1 MFLNLGQNERVVEH
15 AHEYLKIALPALF
28 SAILYICL
36 NQWLIQMKYQSVL
49 VPITSATLAIYIYS
63 AYTLGIVYEMGPE
76 GLAWALLIELSCQA
90 LFASIY
96 AHCFVPELQPF
107 RLSSEIF

>member
-1 MFLNLGQNERVVEH
+1 
-15 AHEYLKIALPALF
+15 
-28 SAILYICL
+28 
-36 NQWLIQMKYQSVL
+36 MKYQNVL
-49 VPITSATLAIYIYS
+49 VPITGATFGIYIWSAYSLAI
-63 AYTLGIVYEMGPE
+63 VNEMGPE